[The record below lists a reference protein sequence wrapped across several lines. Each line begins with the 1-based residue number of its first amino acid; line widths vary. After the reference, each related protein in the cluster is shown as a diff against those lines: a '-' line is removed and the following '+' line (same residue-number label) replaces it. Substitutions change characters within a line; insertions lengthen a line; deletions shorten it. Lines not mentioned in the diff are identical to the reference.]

1 MRSQQKFLSNNQRV
15 PGKRNSG
22 GQAGKAMSN
31 SEEEEARKATSLD
44 SVGLEACIWNLWASA
59 SEVSNFQTWER

>member
-1 MRSQQKFLSNNQRV
+1 MDRGRRSQQKFLSNEQRV

-31 SEEEEARKATSLD
+31 SEEEEEAKKATGLD
-44 SVGLEACIWNLWASA
+44 SEGLEACI
-59 SEVSNFQTWER
+59 

>member
-44 SVGLEACIWNLWASA
+44 SVGLEACI
-59 SEVSNFQTWER
+59 

>member
-22 GQAGKAMSN
+22 GQSDFLKDVVLLKA
-31 SEEEEARKATSLD
+31 ELRRKQRLQKA
-44 SVGLEACIWNLWASA
+44 
-59 SEVSNFQTWER
+59 QTA